1 MNVGHQLAAIERG
14 MDVVA
19 SYPEWRS
26 TPIVLGESD
35 PEGCAACQGPQNG
48 YRNGPLYGVSVA
60 EATAR
65 TWELAHK
72 HDVRVL
78 GAVTWAF
85 TFENQPYFAG
95 FRELATNGVDK
106 AVLNVFRMMAML
118 DGDWLR
124 TESSGAL
131 PEEQIVTHSVTDAPD
146 VDAIATRRMDEVD
159 ILLWNYHDAD
169 VAADPAKVE
178 IKVRGLPGSKVTE
191 EVFLMDA
198 AHSNAYAVWRRM
210 GSPERPSA
218 AQQQELVH
226 AGKLERVTAPHAIA
240 ARDGL
245 ATLQMLLARQ
255 GVALVRLRW
264 E

>member
-1 MNVGHQLAAIERG
+1 
-14 MDVVA
+14 
-19 SYPEWRS
+19 
-26 TPIVLGESD
+26 
-35 PEGCAACQGPQNG
+35 
-48 YRNGPLYGVSVA
+48 
-60 EATAR
+60 
-65 TWELAHK
+65 
-72 HDVRVL
+72 
-78 GAVTWAF
+78 
-85 TFENQPYFAG
+85 
-95 FRELATNGVDK
+95 
-106 AVLNVFRMMAML
+106 
-118 DGDWLR
+118 
-124 TESSGAL
+124 
-131 PEEQIVTHSVTDAPD
+131 
-146 VDAIATRRMDEVD
+146 MDEVD